1 MENIFEIINH
11 WKKKILAKAFKYNNG
26 FFEFPYQFTH
36 PKLMVE
42 SVKALPFMYHYPDEQ
57 VLKTNTLFLKGALY
71 YFEIE
76 EGLWVM
82 ISDCYYKTN
91 LAFINKDQ
99 IVTKSFYNLSYISY
113 SENSERKGNLN
124 GHTIIDN
131 IWTLY
136 HPGEELNAYQ
146 YKDTSNLVICFSF
159 GEDWLER
166 NFSISKLDNNHPLK
180 VLFDSELKYN
190 PFIRNPVVDARF
202 KLEQLFLGIKSINQ
216 GESAKFLF
224 KSKALSLIGEFFEG
238 ITRDLTDINFSV
250 EDKRI
255 MIKIIDYLENNLLK
269 DFPGINFLANYTNTS
284 PTKVKTLFKQWF
296 RISTLKWFRAK
307 QMDLAMK
314 LLKEDKIK
322 VKDLAFTMGYTN
334 ASKFTLAFKN
344 YHHTNP
350 SNV

>member
-1 MENIFEIINH
+1 LENIFEIVNH

-42 SVKALPFMYHYPDEQ
+42 SVKSLPFMHHYPNEQ

-71 YFEIE
+71 YFEFE
-76 EGLWVM
+76 EGLWVV
-82 ISDCYYKTN
+82 ISDCHYKTN

-99 IVTKSFYNLSYISY
+99 VVTKGFYNLSYISY
-113 SENSERKGNLN
+113 SDKNDKKGNLN
-124 GHTIIDN
+124 GHTMIDK

-136 HPGEELNAYQ
+136 HPGEELNAYH
-146 YKDTSNLVICFSF
+146 YKDSSNLIICFSF
-159 GEDWLER
+159 DEHWLER
-166 NFSISKLDNNHPLK
+166 NFSISKLPDNHPLK
-180 VLFDSELKYN
+180 VLFSSELKYN
-190 PFIRNPVVDARF
+190 PFIKNPVVDAQY
-202 KLEQLFLGIKSINQ
+202 KIEQLFLGIKSISQ

-224 KSKALSLIGEFFEG
+224 KSRSLSLLGEFFDG
-238 ITRDLTDINFSV
+238 ITKDLTDINFSK
-250 EDKRI
+250 EDKLI

-322 VKDLAFTMGYTN
+322 VKDLAFTMGYNN

-350 SNV
+350 SSV